1 MNTTTHLLAAAALG
15 ALLAT
20 SAHAQLAGSGA
31 GVGAATAGAYY
42 AGAMVASAPLTGIH
56 TLLPLAMENAQRSV
70 RDMTFTSIGAGFSV
84 RPS

>member
-1 MNTTTHLLAAAALG
+1 MNTTTHLLAAAALS

-42 AGAMVASAPLTGIH
+42 AGAMVASAPLTGIN
-56 TLLPLAMENAQRSV
+56 TLLPLAMENAQHSV
-70 RDMTFTSIGAGFSV
+70 RDMKLKPIDAAFSV